1 VTADPHHTKPGPG
14 EPLYG
19 PGSASTPVGGTPGG
33 PNPLN
38 GPQTGAQGFESE
50 QEAAD
55 NPLREQIAAAID
67 GHGLIHLD
75 ARMFSGHNCCADA
88 VLAVRDREMEQLR
101 ARIATLEH
109 VAAGNKRHVQLI
121 IPDLRRAKTTLA
133 RVRDVC
139 DQLRRA
145 SVLADGEPHTD
156 RERGVI
162 QAITRVLA
170 ALDQPAAH
178 DSGPAVAEA
187 TADDRQWPLQ
197 KGGE

>member
-145 SVLADGEPHTD
+145 SVLADEPRHRPRTGAYTPD
-156 RERGVI
+156 PPIGCLH
-162 QAITRVLA
+162 IT
-170 ALDQPAAH
+170 AAH
-178 DSGPAVAEA
+178 DSGPTVAEA
-187 TADDRQWPLQ
+187 TADDRAWPLQ
-197 KGGE
+197 REGE